1 MSEQVR
7 VLAELQSATS
17 MDMLVRTTLELWPEH
32 AKFLTRAFGS
42 RTVEELNDSYVFAD
56 LILKIAGA
64 RLPTYIAS
72 YRWMC
77 EEFTGEQLH
86 FSRTGSYRFSRL
98 DEVEGSVYGQSEYMT
113 RYMDGLLISQ
123 VFWNN
128 HLRAASLLK
137 HRFLPANKL
146 GGRHLEIGPGHG
158 LFMYFA
164 AESGRS
170 AGISGWDISE
180 TSLTLTRHC
189 IEKLGISMNIDLRLR
204 DVSANSVTETFDS
217 IVLSEVLEHVEDPL
231 ALLKGVAE
239 NLSSDG
245 RIFINVPVNS
255 PAPDHIF
262 LLKSPEE
269 AIEIVRASGLHIV
282 EQHLLPETGMS
293 IEQAAKRNATVS
305 CVIIGQR

>member
-1 MSEQVR
+1 MSKQVR
-7 VLAELQSATS
+7 ALAELQSGTALDT
-17 MDMLVRTTLELWPEH
+17 LVRTTLELWPEH

-42 RTVEELNDSYVFAD
+42 RTVEELDDSYVFAD
-56 LILKIAGA
+56 IILKIAGE
-64 RLPTYIAS
+64 RWPKYIES

-86 FSRTGSYRFSRL
+86 FSRTGSYRFSWL
-98 DEVEGSVYGQSEYMT
+98 SEVEGSVYGQPEYMT

-123 VFWNN
+123 VYWNN

-137 HRFLPANKL
+137 RRFLPTNKL

-164 AESGRS
+164 AESARS
-170 AGISGWDISE
+170 SSLSGWDISE
-180 TSLTLTRHC
+180 TSLTSTRRC
-189 IEKLGISMNIDLRLR
+189 LEKLGIGMSIDLRLR
-204 DVSANSVTETFDS
+204 DAAANSVSEIFDS

-231 ALLKGVAE
+231 ALLKGVIE

-269 AIEIVRASGLHIV
+269 AIELVRASGLHIV
-282 EQHLLPETGMS
+282 EQHLLPETSMT

-305 CVIIGQR
+305 CIIIGQR